1 MGYKRLR
8 KPSASFCLPSTGK
21 SDSGGVKA
29 RVRRGS
35 YRGLGAPSPPSVD
48 RARDRRSAAMQRL
61 RWGERGIKLANLRA
75 TDERAGSYRVRGLG
89 NPRSRWASKVCPSHA
104 LVFGHHI

>member
-21 SDSGGVKA
+21 SDSGGVQA

-35 YRGLGAPSPPSVD
+35 YQGFGAFSPTSVG
-48 RARDRRSAAMQRL
+48 RARDRRSTAMQRL
-61 RWGERGIKLANLRA
+61 WWRKRGIKLANLRA
-75 TDERAGSYRVRGLG
+75 TDERAGSYRVHGLG
-89 NPRSRWASKVCPSHA
+89 NPRSRWASKVYPSHTF
-104 LVFGHHI
+104 LFVHHI